1 MSKKNEI
8 AGALEDL
15 MGSSSRAIPRS
26 AQKHTTEDER
36 LAGLPKDKTVTVSF
50 RVLSAERERLE
61 KVFREAEGVRL
72 AEGVKRAVYAYV
84 RKFQAT
90 E

>member
-8 AGALEDL
+8 AGALADL
-15 MGSSSRAIPRS
+15 MGSTSKATL
-26 AQKHTTEDER
+26 QKHKSEDER

-72 AEGVKRAVYAYV
+72 AEGVKRAVYAYI
-84 RKFQAT
+84 RTLQTTK
-90 E
+90 

>member
-8 AGALEDL
+8 AGALADL
-15 MGSSSRAIPRS
+15 MGSTP
-26 AQKHTTEDER
+26 QKHTSEDER

-50 RVLSAERERLE
+50 RVLSAERKRLE

-72 AEGVKRAVYAYV
+72 AEGVKRAVYAYI
-84 RKFQAT
+84 RTLQT
-90 E
+90 TR

>member
-8 AGALEDL
+8 AGALADL
-15 MGSSSRAIPRS
+15 MGSTAKTAP
-26 AQKHTTEDER
+26 QKHANEEER

-50 RVLSAERERLE
+50 RVLSGERERLE

-72 AEGVKRAVYAYV
+72 AEGVKRAVYAYL
-84 RKFQAT
+84 RTLQTTK
-90 E
+90 